1 MNQEEYCIFALRT
14 APTSNISDLKSDMI
28 HASLG
33 IGGESGEILDI
44 VKKHAFYGKPLDR
57 TKLLEEI
64 GDLLWYVNLLIHNA
78 DSDFN
83 EVFEMNIRKLEARY
97 PDLRFDANKA
107 INRDTAAEAAAM
119 EKKGT

>member
-1 MNQEEYCIFALRT
+1 MKHEDYSTLALRT
-14 APTSNISDLKSDMI
+14 EPNSDPKSDMI

-57 TKLLEEI
+57 MKLLEEI
-64 GDLLWYVNLLIHNA
+64 GDLLWYVNLLINDA
-78 DSDFN
+78 DSDFS

-97 PDLRFDANKA
+97 PNLRFEAHKA
-107 INRDTAAEAAAM
+107 IHRDTEAEAAAM
-119 EKKGT
+119 EKKVT